1 MAPPK
6 PKVLKLLLEARIDS
20 NALVVHNFELKVNSN
35 NPVSDLD
42 DAVKKQLKEKCPDVG
57 TKSTVEYM
65 FRPRGSRPYV
75 VERDGKETVSQLFPP
90 FKTLKVLAIVSNA
103 TEQEMHFARTGS
115 QRQAASQTNKY
126 VMLCNKVDTFD
137 KGKQKRENAAHKA
150 KKEAARK
157 RRENAANQPA
167 KKRPMFK
174 GRGRTLCDS
183 EEEEYDEEEFDE
195 EEFDEDSEGELDELD
210 KAIRFCAKGCDKF
223 YAPIVSEFDSEEV
236 QQVSIARKM
245 GKGNVVGRRHE
256 SSFIEQIA
264 DGTSKLGKEARRS
277 GNAYRYIRYQDNLWA
292 SALSQVF
299 HGYYRIE
306 RMTTAEAA
314 EKGFGRK
321 MSDGTGQDPSEY
333 MRIRFR
339 PAVGSVKDGGR
350 DGSKE
355 YSLIAC
361 IMSRD
366 ELTAAIKD
374 LYSIGE
380 QQTAEGIAITGKYVM
395 RPEVLIHK
403 CPPIFWGVVFHTQ
416 PEVVPETER
425 LQFDAMLS
433 ELVPDIEWGY
443 LRSGKT
449 RSSIKW

>member
-6 PKVLKLLLEARIDS
+6 PKVLTLIIEARIDS
-20 NALVVHNFELKVNSN
+20 NACVVQNFELKVNSN
-35 NPVSDLD
+35 NPISDLD

-65 FRPRGSRPYV
+65 FKPRGSRPYV
-75 VERDGKETVSQLFPP
+75 VERDGKDTVSQLFPP
-90 FKTLKVLAIVSNA
+90 SKTLKVLAIVSDA
-103 TEQEMHFARTGS
+103 TVQVMHFARTGS
-115 QRQAASQTNKY
+115 QRQAASKTNKN
-126 VMLCNKVDTFD
+126 VMLCNRVDIFD

-150 KKEAARK
+150 KKEVARK

-183 EEEEYDEEEFDE
+183 DEEEFDE

-223 YAPIVSEFDSEEV
+223 YAPIISEFDSGEM
-236 QQVSIARKM
+236 QQVSMSRKM
-245 GKGNVVGRRHE
+245 GKGNVVGSRHE

-277 GNAYRYIRYQDNLWA
+277 GNPYRYKHYKDNLCA

-299 HGYYRIE
+299 HGHYRIE
-306 RMTTAEAA
+306 RMTIAETA
-314 EKGFGRK
+314 EKGYGRK

-350 DGSKE
+350 DGSGKE
-355 YSLIAC
+355 YSLISC
-361 IMSRD
+361 IMRHG
-366 ELTAAIKD
+366 EMTTAIKD
-374 LYSIGE
+374 IYSIGE
-380 QQTAEGIAITGKYVM
+380 SLTAEGIAISGKYVM
-395 RPEVLIHK
+395 RPEVLIQRFQQL
-403 CPPIFWGVVFHTQ
+403 FWSVVFHTQ
-416 PEVVPETER
+416 PEVVPENPKTER

-433 ELVPDIEWGY
+433 ELVPEIEWDY